1 MLLKSGEIMSSN
13 IIKINVKFLP
23 RKEDGYCCLAN
34 IPELVDGIAEAAGKK
49 LINHIMQKFL
59 DGKLS
64 KDLKIDCP
72 NLKSW
77 VSIPNSEPIIVN
89 VNDYK
94 RVLKKYISNQKWESI
109 VEAINDD
116 PTSEFYKPYIDQNK
130 LMIHVDDIIGVLKD
144 CGLKENAKK
153 ISSILDKKA
162 AKKKLKQKRDWKIIR
177 LEQKIKK
184 MSLGDHK
191 SAEEIQK
198 FANKDKK
205 TKGDSIKINKEISN
219 LNIQTIAN
227 TISKYYSKLINKS
240 YEEHLINNEIKVQH
254 IINGIESREKEKE
267 NKTQAIELKLP
278 YKKGYCYYNGKEKF
292 NNNTH
297 IYESNKEFIDSLYKR
312 HGTKPT
318 VEQVVEALVE
328 EFIKFTA
335 KDLKRPKYSVRS
347 IVFNIREKKQLTEI
361 EYLTTGEKVLDKISR
376 YIDVFSRDDLK
387 QAVKCIPDKEAQER
401 LVEEALADK
410 SVKILN
416 EQYNRYNTSNKDQD
430 NPGIKVKDIISLDD
444 NSESNE
450 PKKYIRITTNQI

>member
-1 MLLKSGEIMSSN
+1 MSSN
-13 IIKINVKFLP
+13 INEVNVKFLP

-34 IPELVDGIAEAAGKK
+34 IPELVGIAEAAGKK
-49 LINHIMQKFL
+49 LMNHIMQKFL
-59 DGKLS
+59 DGELS

-94 RVLKKYISNQKWESI
+94 RVLKKYTSNQKWESI
-109 VEAINDD
+109 VETINDD

-254 IINGIESREKEKE
+254 IINGIESREKEKKNE
-267 NKTQAIELKLP
+267 VQAIELKVT
-278 YKKGYCYYNGKEKF
+278 YKKGYCYDKKEKTHMV

-297 IYESNKEFIDSLYKR
+297 IYDSNKEFIDGLYKR

-318 VEQVVEALVE
+318 IEQIFEAFDE

-335 KDLKRPKYSVRS
+335 KEVNRPEYSVRS
-347 IVFNIREKKQLTEI
+347 IISNIREKKQLTEI
-361 EYLTTGEKVLDKISR
+361 EKLTSGEQLLDKVTG
-376 YIDVFSRDDLK
+376 YIDVFSRDDLM
-387 QAVKCIPDKEAQER
+387 QAVKCIPDKEVQEK
-401 LVEEALADK
+401 LIEEALADK

-416 EQYNRYNTSNKDQD
+416 EQYNRYNTNYKDKD
-430 NPGIKVKDIISLDD
+430 NPGIKVKDIITLDD

-450 PKKYIRITTNQI
+450 PKKYIRITKFEFFDIDS